1 MSKRMQET
9 FTGKIVVD
17 SLPNESW
24 VRFTD
29 ERGYKHAV
37 YLRGDWARGLKARVT
52 VEQIP
57 APKRRKP

>member
-1 MSKRMQET
+1 VSKRMQET

-24 VRFTD
+24 VCFTD
-29 ERGYKHAV
+29 ARGHDYAL
-37 YLRGDWARGLKARVT
+37 YLRGDWANGVKARVT

-57 APKRRKP
+57 PPKRRKP